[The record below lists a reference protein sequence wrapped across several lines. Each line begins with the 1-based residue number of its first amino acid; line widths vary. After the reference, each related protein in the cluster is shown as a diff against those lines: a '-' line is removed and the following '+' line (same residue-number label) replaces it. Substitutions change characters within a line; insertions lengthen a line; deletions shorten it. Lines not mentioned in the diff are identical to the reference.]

1 MKLLT
6 EITNCTTQ
14 SAWRC

>member
-6 EITNCTTQ
+6 ERT
-14 SAWRC
+14 